1 MIKSYKDLFV
11 WQKAIDLVIEIYR
24 LTSYF
29 PKTETYGLISQIR
42 RAVVSIPSNIAEG
55 RSRSTRKDFVQFL
68 RIAGGAVAELETQLN
83 ISNKLSFVGLID
95 YNKVSDELNEI
106 MRMLNTMITKLI
118 APKADSQK
126 LEAGSS
132 SR

>member
-68 RIAGGAVAELETQLN
+68 RIAGGSVAELETQLN
-83 ISNKLSFVGLID
+83 IANKLSFVGLID
-95 YNKVSDELNEI
+95 YNKASDELNKI

>member
-68 RIAGGAVAELETQLN
+68 RIAGGSVAELETQLN

-95 YNKVSDELNEI
+95 YNKASDELNKI
-106 MRMLNTMITKLI
+106 MRMLNAMITKLI

>member
-68 RIAGGAVAELETQLN
+68 RIAGGSVAELETQLN
-83 ISNKLSFVGLID
+83 IANKLSFVGLID

>member
-95 YNKVSDELNEI
+95 YNKASDELNKI
-106 MRMLNTMITKLI
+106 MRMLNAMITKLI

>member
-68 RIAGGAVAELETQLN
+68 RIAGGSVAELETQLN